1 MPSPVKNGSSP
12 SAEPSPD
19 KDRAAVVGGS
29 GGARAKVRT
38 GRSPLGLKQ
47 QDSRPEETEGDGG
60 SGGAGGSEEEA
71 ARLVAGKENAAAA
84 ASSSTSSKS
93 AQPSSSL
100 SMTGDASKSKVSG
113 EMIHLLEN
121 KAVSGISTRRC
132 NSTSSEQLKKI
143 ELPHFQARQ

>member
-1 MPSPVKNGSSP
+1 MPSPVKNVSSP
-12 SAEPSPD
+12 SAGPSPD
-19 KDRAAVVGGS
+19 KDRAAAV

-47 QDSRPEETEGDGG
+47 QDSRPEEEEGDGG
-60 SGGAGGSEEEA
+60 SGGAGGSEDDA

-84 ASSSTSSKS
+84 PASSSTSSKS
-93 AQPSSSL
+93 AQSSSSL